1 VRIDYDG
8 VGLFF
13 DRIFLG
19 VLEAYQNGNAH
30 VHTLAAAAILRRQ
43 VVWMS
48 GHLTTVASMWWVL
61 NGQRRSVPLEILR
74 RATLAKRQVRGRLSG
89 KRRERDE
96 ISPPGLC
103 GILGRRR
110 IIAAF
115 VGLRPCGRWLCDG
128 FDIGWR

>member
-1 VRIDYDG
+1 MRIDYDG

-43 VVWMS
+43 VVWMN

-61 NGQRRSVPLEILR
+61 NG
-74 RATLAKRQVRGRLSG
+74 
-89 KRRERDE
+89 
-96 ISPPGLC
+96 
-103 GILGRRR
+103 
-110 IIAAF
+110 
-115 VGLRPCGRWLCDG
+115 
-128 FDIGWR
+128 